1 MNNVQKTLNVFKFC
15 NDEELKNAISEDI
28 NTLSKVYKNLE
39 SYLTMKRT
47 NFSRMYFLSDE
58 ELLKILSNTKEPRNI
73 NDYVKKIFENI
84 SLLVFD
90 EDSMITSIESEVGER
105 VALLKKVSPKEYSV
119 EIWMNSVE
127 SMMVESI
134 RYYILEAQKD

>member
-1 MNNVQKTLNVFKFC
+1 MFKVVDTRWRANMNNVQKTLNVFKFC

-58 ELLKILSNTKEPRNI
+58 ELLKYCPIQKNPVI
-73 NDYVKKIFENI
+73 
-84 SLLVFD
+84 
-90 EDSMITSIESEVGER
+90 SMIMSKKY
-105 VALLKKVSPKEYSV
+105 LKT
-119 EIWMNSVE
+119 
-127 SMMVESI
+127 
-134 RYYILEAQKD
+134 ILF

>member
-1 MNNVQKTLNVFKFC
+1 MFKVVDTRWRANMNNVQKTLNVFKFC

-73 NDYVKKIFENI
+73 NDYVKKIFESI

-90 EDSMITSIESEVGER
+90 EDSMITSIECEEGER
-105 VALLKKVSPKEYSV
+105 VALLVKVFTKVY
-119 EIWMNSVE
+119 
-127 SMMVESI
+127 
-134 RYYILEAQKD
+134 

>member
-47 NFSRMYFLSDE
+47 NFSRM
-58 ELLKILSNTKEPRNI
+58 
-73 NDYVKKIFENI
+73 
-84 SLLVFD
+84 
-90 EDSMITSIESEVGER
+90 
-105 VALLKKVSPKEYSV
+105 
-119 EIWMNSVE
+119 
-127 SMMVESI
+127 
-134 RYYILEAQKD
+134 